1 MCVNFKEIITKDDSD
16 DDLDETADLS
26 DSYDDEI
33 QVPHEYTSDSED
45 SENSLNNGIVR
56 CRRNN
61 KRQRILSTSTDED
74 DLNSNSNLERSDLN
88 EVLPTLSWSKKDFKP
103 TLHAFND
110 NNSGVKGLTQEA
122 TPLDAFQ
129 LFFSEGLISHI
140 AEETNNYYKFVIE
153 NTTFKTYS
161 RINTWKD
168 TSICEMYAFLALTM
182 LMPRVKKLDLKEYW
196 STDGMLKTD
205 VFRRTMARDR
215 YMMLLQMLHF
225 NDNNVQSDDPLIKIR
240 PIIDILKN
248 SFSQS
253 FYPYKDLC
261 IDESL
266 MLFKGRCYFKQFIP
280 SKRSRFGI
288 KSFILCDCKTN
299 YVLDYIV
306 YTGKNTDIIHNLT
319 TIGKSADIVMTLLHP
334 YLEKGHTLITD
345 NWYTSPHLYNVLH
358 KHKTNAFGTVRKN
371 RKDMPHFEGKLTKGQ
386 FDYRC
391 TNNLLALKWRDR
403 KDVWML
409 SSAHEPKMIKSGRI
423 HYRTGS
429 PKLKPECVVDYNI
442 KMGSVDHVDMVLST
456 INSCRKCLKWYKK
469 YFFHLL
475 DISIYNSYVLYQCVT
490 GKKLKYKDFHL
501 SLVKQILQK
510 YPQNRKQAGGG
521 KRNIENLPFRL
532 TGRHFPSKTLNAE
545 GKSTRRKCVVCSR
558 QKRRKDTPYE
568 CKKCDIG
575 LCVDTCFEIYHT
587 QMNY

>member
-1 MCVNFKEIITKDDSD
+1 MRVNFKEIITKDDSD

-56 CRRNN
+56 CRRIN

-88 EVLPTLSWSKKDFKP
+88 KVLPTLSWSKKDFKP

-110 NNSGVKGLTQEA
+110 NNSGVKGLTPEA
-122 TPLDAFQ
+122 TPLDVFQ

-196 STDGMLKTD
+196 STDGTLKTD

-266 MLFKGRCYFKQFIP
+266 MLFKGR
-280 SKRSRFGI
+280 
-288 KSFILCDCKTN
+288 
-299 YVLDYIV
+299 
-306 YTGKNTDIIHNLT
+306 
-319 TIGKSADIVMTLLHP
+319 
-334 YLEKGHTLITD
+334 
-345 NWYTSPHLYNVLH
+345 
-358 KHKTNAFGTVRKN
+358 
-371 RKDMPHFEGKLTKGQ
+371 
-386 FDYRC
+386 
-391 TNNLLALKWRDR
+391 
-403 KDVWML
+403 
-409 SSAHEPKMIKSGRI
+409 SSAWNETNGNLKAQDQGYMVDVIKHPNPVPIIFG
-423 HYRTGS
+423 
-429 PKLKPECVVDYNI
+429 E
-442 KMGSVDHVDMVLST
+442 
-456 INSCRKCLKWYKK
+456 
-469 YFFHLL
+469 
-475 DISIYNSYVLYQCVT
+475 
-490 GKKLKYKDFHL
+490 
-501 SLVKQILQK
+501 
-510 YPQNRKQAGGG
+510 
-521 KRNIENLPFRL
+521 
-532 TGRHFPSKTLNAE
+532 
-545 GKSTRRKCVVCSR
+545 
-558 QKRRKDTPYE
+558 
-568 CKKCDIG
+568 
-575 LCVDTCFEIYHT
+575 
-587 QMNY
+587 